1 MAPRGLTGSPVAAL
15 EPFCSSSLVKYPRGG
30 GPQGR
35 GGRQPPA
42 PVVGSGQ
49 RRILCQ
55 PKGLSAHRPTPFG
68 MSLQLGWFGGCLR
81 RHKTARSSIIRPTA
95 AQHLLHHADPSGVV
109 VGFWAQIGRTVP
121 EIGSGRLATGSPLA
135 QDLARDMQLPR
146 SGLLAAALRRLFVA
160 RGECVARG
168 GPILGACGQ
177 IAWGGASEVTWPTFA
192 FIQGGAGGRD
202 CAVRIPLPAGAK
214 GNENIRK

>member
-15 EPFCSSSLVKYPRGG
+15 EPLCSSSLVKYPRGG

-55 PKGLSAHRPTPFG
+55 TKGLSAHRPTPFG

-81 RHKTARSSIIRPTA
+81 RHKTARSPIIRATA

-109 VGFWAQIGRTVP
+109 VRFWAQIGRTFP
-121 EIGSGRLATGSPLA
+121 EIGSGRFATGSPLA
-135 QDLARDMQLPR
+135 QDLARDMQPPR

-168 GPILGACGQ
+168 GRSWAPAAKSRGAAHPKSPGHRSPSFKAARLGGTARC
-177 IAWGGASEVTWPTFA
+177 ASLCPL
-192 FIQGGAGGRD
+192 GHRD
-202 CAVRIPLPAGAK
+202 
-214 GNENIRK
+214 IRT